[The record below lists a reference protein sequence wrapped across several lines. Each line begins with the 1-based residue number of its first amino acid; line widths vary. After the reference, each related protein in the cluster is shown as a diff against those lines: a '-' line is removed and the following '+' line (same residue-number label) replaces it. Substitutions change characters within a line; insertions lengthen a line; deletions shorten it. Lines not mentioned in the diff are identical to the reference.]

1 MTGSPPIMAALVVE
15 PMSDDRIILAQEDD
29 IELQNLRNRARQGE
43 ADGFYITEGGTLKTS
58 SGRIVVP
65 CDVELRKSILD
76 EAH

>member
-15 PMSDDRIILAQEDD
+15 PMSDDIIRLAQEDD
-29 IELQNLRNRARQGE
+29 IELQNLRDRARQGE

-58 SGRIVVP
+58 SGRTVVS